1 MSVKTL
7 RTFFIIIFVISIF
20 LPTSSKE
27 TANASSLSIVNG
39 NKMAAINLPAADP
52 IAATAAMI
60 SAGGSHTCALT
71 ASGGV
76 KCWGYNGQG
85 QLGDGTTT
93 DRSTPVD
100 VVDLTSGV
108 SAVSAG
114 GSHTCV
120 LTTSGGVK
128 CWGSN
133 YSGQLGDGTT
143 DNRSTPVDV
152 AGLSSG
158 VRAVSAGMNHTCALT
173 NSGGVK
179 CWGSNYYG
187 QLGDGTIDNRSTPV
201 DVVGLTSGIST
212 VIAGGF
218 HTCALTTSGGVKCW
232 GNNYY
237 GQLGDGTT
245 DNRSTPVDVVGLT
258 SGVSAISAGGDHTCA
273 LTTSGG
279 VKCWGSNYSG
289 QLGDGTTDN
298 RLTPVDVTGLTSG
311 IKAVSAGGMHTCALT
326 TSGGVK
332 CWGDNF
338 VGQLGDGTTNN
349 RSTPGDIVDLINVA
363 SIASSKGNHT
373 CAVIPAGGIKC
384 WGENFSGQLGDGTT
398 ANRSTPVD
406 VAGLTSGVSAVSSG
420 ESHTCALTTSGGV
433 KCWGYND
440 AGQLG
445 DGTTT
450 SRSTSVDT
458 VNLTNGVSAVSTGVF
473 HTCALTSS
481 DGVKCWGNNSD
492 GQLGDGTTVNRL
504 TQVDVVG
511 LMNGVDGIS
520 VGGFHTC
527 ALTATGGVKCWGSN
541 IHSQLG
547 DGTTTNR
554 SPPVDV
560 TGLTSGVSAVSAGKN
575 HTCALTTSG
584 GVKCWGNNN
593 DGQLGNN
600 STIHSAIP
608 VDVVGLT
615 SGVSAISA
623 GGDHTCALTTTGG
636 IKCWGDNYLGSLG
649 DGTTTDRSTPVDVV
663 GLAGGVNA
671 VSAGGLHTC
680 ALTTSGGVK
689 CWGNNY
695 SGQLGDGTTTDR
707 STPVDVVDLASGV
720 SAVSAGGFH
729 TCALTNS
736 GGAQCWGNNLYGQ
749 LGWRILWL
757 PVDVVGFGADL
768 RYKGYL
774 PVITR

>member
-554 SPPVDV
+554 STPVDV